1 MSDRN
6 TDATASSA
14 PSDTDPD
21 PIDFEAALAEL
32 EDLVTQME
40 AGSMGLEESLAAFER
55 GIKLTRECQA
65 ALRSAEL
72 RIKALTQEGDELD
85 LSGSVD
91 EASEL

>member
-1 MSDRN
+1 MPDGG
-6 TDATASSA
+6 TDQAGGSTPRDA
-14 PSDTDPD
+14 DNE

-32 EDLVTQME
+32 ESLVTKME
-40 AGSMGLEESLAAFER
+40 AGALSLEESLAAFER
-55 GIKLTRECQA
+55 GIKLTRDCQA

-91 EASEL
+91 EASER